1 MHYVYS
7 NHHEEGLTDTELV
20 KQSVKLSLSDWMM
33 ILVEFQERRRDYDE
47 KDCLGKRGKIICF
60 LIFHSKGKVSYLVR
74 YCHNSHDQFCI
85 YFMNLLLNEFSYWL
99 QK

>member
-33 ILVEFQERRRDYDE
+33 ILVEFREHRRDYDE
-47 KDCLGKRGKIICF
+47 RDCLEKRTKNH
-60 LIFHSKGKVSYLVR
+60 L
-74 YCHNSHDQFCI
+74 
-85 YFMNLLLNEFSYWL
+85 FSYFS
-99 QK
+99 